1 MTPAAEVTSAAE
13 MASAAE
19 TNSGKIAGVLEIL
32 RSDLPSNIYFP
43 LPLQFAI
50 IYTRPTS
57 IDPSLPLSLFST
69 LVDIP
74 LPVRVYAIAA

>member
-32 RSDLPSNIYFP
+32 RSDLPSEIYFP
-43 LPLQFAI
+43 LPLQFTI
-50 IYTRPTS
+50 VYTRPTS
-57 IDPSLPLSLFST
+57 IDPLLPPSLLST

-74 LPVRVYAIAA
+74 LPICVYTIAA

>member
-1 MTPAAEVTSAAE
+1 MTAAAK
-13 MASAAE
+13 MASASEMPSASE
-19 TNSGKIAGVLEIL
+19 TNSGKIAGALEIL
-32 RSDLPSNIYFP
+32 RSHLPSNIYFP

-57 IDPSLPLSLFST
+57 IAPLLPLSLFST

-74 LPVRVYAIAA
+74 LPV